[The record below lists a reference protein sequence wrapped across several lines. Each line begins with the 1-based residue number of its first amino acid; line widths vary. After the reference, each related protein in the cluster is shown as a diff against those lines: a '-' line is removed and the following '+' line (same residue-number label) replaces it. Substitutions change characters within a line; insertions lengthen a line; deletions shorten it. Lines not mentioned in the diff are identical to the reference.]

1 MHRTIK
7 SLFFFLI
14 LFSSIH
20 PNAYT
25 HDDWEVARY
34 EDQSY
39 AIVSGEIQYSD
50 KFSFVLSPDEQ
61 CEEVSSMFSF
71 FTWNNPGDF
80 DQLIGRR
87 VPIKLNDIE
96 TTAEVL
102 STFPYKEG
110 IKVVFYFGTFPLKE
124 YIYTMY
130 KYYESEGIYQ
140 IQIVD
145 GLNFNANKYF
155 DITENNWKFNKL
167 ISSVYEAYEICKSI
181 NDKNI

>member
-1 MHRTIK
+1 M
-7 SLFFFLI
+7 
-14 LFSSIH
+14 FSSIH

-110 IKVVFYFGTFPLKE
+110 LKVVFYLGTFPLKE

-145 GLNFNANKYF
+145 GLNFVASKYF
-155 DITENNWKFNKL
+155 DIIENNWKLDKL
-167 ISSVYEAYEICKSI
+167 IPSMNDAFEICKTI
-181 NDKNI
+181 KNKNV

>member
-1 MHRTIK
+1 MRLIYK
-7 SLFFFLI
+7 SSFLLLI
-14 LFSSIH
+14 LLTLIFS
-20 PNAYT
+20 NA
-25 HDDWEVARY
+25 HAHEDWEVARY

-50 KFSFVLSPDEQ
+50 KFSFILSPKEQ

-71 FTWNNPGDF
+71 FTWNNPGDIN
-80 DQLIGRR
+80 QLIGKQ
-87 VPIKLNDIE
+87 VPIKLNEIE

-102 STFPYKEG
+102 TIFPYKDG
-110 IKVVFYFGTFPLKE
+110 LKVVFYLGTFPLKE

-140 IQIVD
+140 IQIID

-155 DITENNWKFNKL
+155 DITENNWKFDKL
-167 ISSVYEAYEICKSI
+167 ISSVDDAYKICKSI
-181 NDKNI
+181 RDKNI

>member
-1 MHRTIK
+1 M
-7 SLFFFLI
+7 
-14 LFSSIH
+14 FSSIH
-20 PNAYT
+20 PNAYA
-25 HDDWEVARY
+25 HEDWEVARY
-34 EDQSY
+34 ENQSY

-110 IKVVFYFGTFPLKE
+110 LKVVFYLGTFPLKE

-145 GLNFNANKYF
+145 GLNFVASKYF
-155 DITENNWKFNKL
+155 DIIENNWKLDKL
-167 ISSVYEAYEICKSI
+167 IPSMNDAFEICKTI
-181 NDKNI
+181 KNKNV

>member
-1 MHRTIK
+1 MRRILK
-7 SLFFFLI
+7 SSFLLLI
-14 LFSSIH
+14 FLTLIQS
-20 PNAYT
+20 NAYT
-25 HDDWEVARY
+25 HEDWEVARY
-34 EDQSY
+34 KNQSY
-39 AIVSGEIQYSD
+39 AVVSGEIQYSD

-71 FTWNNPGDF
+71 FTWNNPRDF

-102 STFPYKEG
+102 STFSYKEG
-110 IKVVFYFGTFPLKE
+110 LKVVFYLGTFPLKE

-167 ISSVYEAYEICKSI
+167 ISSVYKAYEICKSI
-181 NDKNI
+181 KDKNI